1 MNLLITGGFGHIG
14 SHIINNINKIKS
26 IKKLYIIDYFYKNKP
41 NSLFNLKKS
50 ITKIFIINKD
60 LSKRDSL
67 KKFPKTDI
75 VLHLASMTDAEK
87 SIEFSKEIYK
97 NNIGIFENIIKY
109 CESNSSK
116 LIHISTTSV
125 YGKLTGFLDEKLKK
139 LEPQTPYAKI
149 KLLEE
154 KKLQKSKKINYI
166 SFRFGTIAGISPG
179 MRFHTAVNKFC
190 WQAVMEQPLT
200 VWTTAYEQLR
210 PYLDLSDA
218 VRAMAFVI
226 KNNIFDGNIYNVVTA
241 NSTVKEVVE
250 VIRQEVPELKVNFVE
265 HEIMNQLSYEVLNT
279 RMEKS
284 GFEAQGDIEK
294 GIKDTISL
302 LKKSQSC
309 MHN

>member
-97 NNIGIFENIIKY
+97 NNISIFENIIKY
-109 CESNSSK
+109 CENNSSK
-116 LIHISTTSV
+116 LIHISSTSV
-125 YGKLTGFLDEKLKK
+125 YGKLTGFLNEKLKK

-166 SFRFGTIAGISPG
+166 TFRFGTITGISPG

-190 WQAVMEQPLT
+190 LSAVLNEPIP
-200 VWTTAYEQLR
+200 VGDTALHQYR
-210 PYLDLSDA
+210 PYLSLRDA
-218 VRAMAFVI
+218 FRVI
-226 KNNIFDGNIYNVVTA
+226 KFTIEKNYFDNDVYNVLTS
-241 NSTVKEVVE
+241 NLTVNQILRIIKKYKKNIKIKYVKSK
-250 VIRQEVPELKVNFVE
+250 I
-265 HEIMNQLSYEVLNT
+265 INQLSYKIDDAKFRKNFFNLN
-279 RMEKS
+279 EKL
-284 GFEAQGDIEK
+284 EIDIK
-294 GIKDTISL
+294 NTMNLFKNIK
-302 LKKSQSC
+302 
-309 MHN
+309 

>member
-97 NNIGIFENIIKY
+97 NNISIFENIIKY
-109 CESNSSK
+109 CENNSSK
-116 LIHISTTSV
+116 LIHISSTSV

-166 SFRFGTIAGISPG
+166 TFRFGTITGISPG

-190 WQAVMEQPLT
+190 LST
-200 VWTTAYEQLR
+200 VLHEPIPVWDTALHQYR
-210 PYLDLSDA
+210 PYLSLRDA
-218 VRAMAFVI
+218 FRVI
-226 KNNIFDGNIYNVVTA
+226 KFTIEKNYFDNDVYNVLTS
-241 NSTVKEVVE
+241 NLTVNQILRIIKKYKKNIKIKYVKSK
-250 VIRQEVPELKVNFVE
+250 IT
-265 HEIMNQLSYEVLNT
+265 NQLSYKIDDAKFRKNFFNLN
-279 RMEKS
+279 EKL
-284 GFEAQGDIEK
+284 EIDIK
-294 GIKDTISL
+294 NTMNLFKNIK
-302 LKKSQSC
+302 
-309 MHN
+309 

>member
-26 IKKLYIIDYFYKNKP
+26 IKKLYIIDYFYKNNP

-50 ITKIFIINKD
+50 KTKIFIINKD
-60 LSKRDSL
+60 LSKKDSL

-97 NNIGIFENIIKY
+97 NNISIFENIIKY
-109 CESNSSK
+109 CENNSSK
-116 LIHISTTSV
+116 LIHISSTSV

-166 SFRFGTIAGISPG
+166 TFRFGTIAGISPG

-190 WQAVMEQPLT
+190 LSAVLNEPIP
-200 VWTTAYEQLR
+200 VWDTALHQYR
-210 PYLDLSDA
+210 PYLSLRDA
-218 VRAMAFVI
+218 FRVFKFTI
-226 KNNIFDGNIYNVVTA
+226 EKNYFDNDVYNVLTS
-241 NSTVKEVVE
+241 NLTVNQILRI
-250 VIRQEVPELKVNFVE
+250 IRKYKKNIKIKYVKSK
-265 HEIMNQLSYEVLNT
+265 IINQLSYKIDDAKFRKKIFNLN
-279 RMEKS
+279 EKL
-284 GFEAQGDIEK
+284 EIDIK
-294 GIKDTISL
+294 NTMNLFKNIK
-302 LKKSQSC
+302 
-309 MHN
+309 

>member
-97 NNIGIFENIIKY
+97 NNISIFENIIKY
-109 CESNSSK
+109 CENNSSK
-116 LIHISTTSV
+116 LIHISSTSV

-190 WQAVMEQPLT
+190 LST
-200 VWTTAYEQLR
+200 VLNEPIPVWDTALHQYR
-210 PYLDLSDA
+210 PYLSLRDA
-218 VRAMAFVI
+218 FRVI
-226 KNNIFDGNIYNVVTA
+226 KFTIEKNYFDNDVYNVLTS
-241 NSTVKEVVE
+241 NLTVNQILRIIKKYKKNIKIKYVKSK
-250 VIRQEVPELKVNFVE
+250 I
-265 HEIMNQLSYEVLNT
+265 INQLSYKIDDAKFRKNFFNLN
-279 RMEKS
+279 EKL
-284 GFEAQGDIEK
+284 EIDIK
-294 GIKDTISL
+294 NTMNLFKNV
-302 LKKSQSC
+302 K
-309 MHN
+309 

>member
-97 NNIGIFENIIKY
+97 NNISIFENIIKY
-109 CESNSSK
+109 CENNSSK
-116 LIHISTTSV
+116 LIHISSTSV

-190 WQAVMEQPLT
+190 LST
-200 VWTTAYEQLR
+200 VLNEPIPVWDTALHQYR
-210 PYLDLSDA
+210 PYLSLRDA
-218 VRAMAFVI
+218 FRVI
-226 KNNIFDGNIYNVVTA
+226 KFTIEKNYFDNDVYNVLTS
-241 NSTVKEVVE
+241 NLTVNQILRIIKKYKKNIKIKYVKSK
-250 VIRQEVPELKVNFVE
+250 I
-265 HEIMNQLSYEVLNT
+265 INQLSYKIDDAKFRKNFFNLN
-279 RMEKS
+279 EKL
-284 GFEAQGDIEK
+284 EIDIK
-294 GIKDTISL
+294 NTMNLFKNIK
-302 LKKSQSC
+302 
-309 MHN
+309 

>member
-97 NNIGIFENIIKY
+97 NNISIFENIIKY
-109 CESNSSK
+109 CENNSSK
-116 LIHISTTSV
+116 LIHISSTSV

-190 WQAVMEQPLT
+190 LST
-200 VWTTAYEQLR
+200 VLHEPIPVWDTALHQYR
-210 PYLDLSDA
+210 PYLSLRDA
-218 VRAMAFVI
+218 FRVI
-226 KNNIFDGNIYNVVTA
+226 KFTIEKNYFDNDVYNVLTS
-241 NSTVKEVVE
+241 NLTVNQILRIIKKYKKNIKIKYVKSK
-250 VIRQEVPELKVNFVE
+250 IT
-265 HEIMNQLSYEVLNT
+265 NQLSYKIDDAKFRKNFFNLN
-279 RMEKS
+279 EKL
-284 GFEAQGDIEK
+284 EIDIK
-294 GIKDTISL
+294 NTMNLFKNIK
-302 LKKSQSC
+302 
-309 MHN
+309 